1 MGFHPSRDV
10 DVILRANI
18 APLVLT
24 LGSREIK
31 IPVIAALDRNG
42 NKPTFKGKICLKLCI
57 ERPLREFSERRSVNE
72 VNLFHRPILL

>member
-10 DVILRANI
+10 DVILRADI
-18 APLVLT
+18 PSLVLT

-31 IPVIAALDRNG
+31 IPIISALDRNG
-42 NKPTFKGKICLKLCI
+42 NKPTFKGKICLKRSI

-72 VNLFHRPILL
+72 INLFHRPISL